1 MKWVVLIEVINEE
14 LERDKI
20 TTFVGAVGRR

>member
-14 LERDKI
+14 LGRDAI
-20 TTFVGAVGRR
+20 TTFVKAVGRH